1 MKILHV
7 LNTSTFS
14 GAENVV
20 CQIIKMFENDTNIEM
35 AYTSPDGE
43 IKNVLEERNI
53 KFYPMPKLSY
63 YELKR
68 VIDKCRPDIIH
79 GHDIRGALY
88 ASCFANR
95 AMIVHTI
102 HGNDIRMRKWSFK
115 SWLYYISSKKAGHIF
130 WVSES
135 CFKQYYYSKRIM
147 DKSSVLYNVINPN
160 EVKRKINEDESTYNY
175 DAIFLGR
182 IAYPKN
188 PQRLIRVVR
197 LVVKEIP
204 DFKLAIVGSGIQLEE
219 IKSLAGEYGI
229 LNNIDFKGFMPNPYK
244 VLCGSKV
251 MIMTSD
257 WEGTPMVALEA
268 MALGIPIISTPT
280 DGMNDVVKNGYN
292 GFLSFDE
299 RELSHYIIQVVTD
312 PDLREKMSKHQMAE
326 SDKMNDISQYK
337 ERIMEVY
344 LRKG

>member
-1 MKILHV
+1 MKVLHV

-20 CQIIKMFENDTNIEM
+20 CQIAKMFENDANIEM
-35 AYTSPDGE
+35 AYASPDGE
-43 IKNVLEERNI
+43 IRNVLKEQSI
-53 KFYPMPKLSY
+53 SYFPMSKLSY
-63 YELKR
+63 YELKK
-68 VIDKCRPDIIH
+68 VIDKYSPDIIH
-79 GHDIRGALY
+79 GHDIRGAIY

-102 HGNDIRMRKWSFK
+102 HGNDIRMRKLSFK
-115 SWLYYISSKKAGHIF
+115 SWLYYISSRKACHIF

-135 CFKQYYYSKRIM
+135 CLKQYYYSKRIM
-147 DKSSVLYNVINPN
+147 NKSSVLYNVININ
-160 EVKRKINEDESTYNY
+160 EVKRKINEDKSTYNY

-188 PQRLIRVVR
+188 PQRLIRVAR
-197 LVVKEIP
+197 LVVREIP
-204 DFKLAIVGSGIQLEE
+204 DFKLVIVGSGDQLEE
-219 IKSLAGEYGI
+219 IKSLVREYGI
-229 LNNIDFKGFMPNPYK
+229 QNNIDFKGFMSNPYK
-244 VLCGSKV
+244 ILCDSKV

-268 MALGIPIISTPT
+268 MAIGIPIVSTPT

-299 RELSHYIIQVVTD
+299 KELSQYISKIVTND
-312 PDLREKMSKHQMAE
+312 DLRSKLSKHQVIE
-326 SDKMNDISQYK
+326 SNQMNDISQYK
-337 ERIMEVY
+337 EKLMKVY
-344 LRKG
+344 LRME

>member
-1 MKILHV
+1 MKVLHV

-35 AYTSPDGE
+35 AYTSPDGK
-43 IKNVLEERNI
+43 IKNVLEKQNI
-53 KFYPMPKLSY
+53 KFYPMSRLSY
-63 YELKR
+63 RELKR
-68 VIDKCRPDIIH
+68 VIDKFRPDIIH

-95 AMIVHTI
+95 ATIVHTI
-102 HGNDIRMRKWSFK
+102 HGNDIRMRKRSFK

-160 EVKRKINEDESTYNY
+160 EVKRKIIEDKFTYNY

-188 PQRLIRVVR
+188 PQRLIRIAR
-197 LVVKEIP
+197 LVVREMS
-204 DFKLAIVGSGIQLEE
+204 DFKLAIVGSGDQLEE
-219 IKSLAGEYGI
+219 IKSLAREYGI
-229 LNNIDFKGFMPNPYK
+229 QNNIDFKGFMSNPYK
-244 VLCGSKV
+244 ILCDSKV
-251 MIMTSD
+251 LIMTSD

-268 MALGIPIISTPT
+268 MAIGIPIVSTPT

-299 RELSHYIIQVVTD
+299 KELSQYIFKIVTND
-312 PDLREKMSKHQMAE
+312 DLRKKLSKHQMIE
-326 SDKMNDISQYK
+326 SNKMNDISQYK
-337 ERIMEVY
+337 EKLMEVY
-344 LRKG
+344 LRKE